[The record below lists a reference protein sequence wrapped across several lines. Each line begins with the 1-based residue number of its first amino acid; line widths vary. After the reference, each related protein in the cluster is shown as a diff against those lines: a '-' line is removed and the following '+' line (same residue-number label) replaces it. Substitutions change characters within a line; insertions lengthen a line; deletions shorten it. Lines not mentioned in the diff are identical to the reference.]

1 MPVIIPRDK
10 EDIWLNPEVDDV
22 ELLKGFLRPYPS
34 EEMVVTRVSDRVNS
48 PRYNSPDNI
57 KPV

>member
-1 MPVIIPRDK
+1 LWLDPTLN
-10 EDIWLNPEVDDV
+10 DIDTLKD
-22 ELLKGFLRPYPS
+22 LLISVPS
-34 EEMVVTRVSDRVNS
+34 EEMVIRKVSDRVNS